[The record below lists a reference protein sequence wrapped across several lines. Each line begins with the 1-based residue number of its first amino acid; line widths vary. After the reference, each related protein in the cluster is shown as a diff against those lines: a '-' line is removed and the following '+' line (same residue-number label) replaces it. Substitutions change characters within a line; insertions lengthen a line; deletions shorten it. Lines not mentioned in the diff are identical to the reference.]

1 MNPRRAIDPQG
12 FTLLEILLA
21 LFIFAVV
28 ISVIFGAYIGTLKAK
43 EETEFQVGFY
53 QMARTVMEL
62 IREDLESACISEF
75 TGEDDEVNG
84 MDADT
89 LSFKSRAH
97 LVLAE
102 DDQAAG
108 TAGIAYY
115 ALEAEEDENSLIL
128 YRSDTPG
135 SVDPPDPGTGG
146 LEVCAG
152 LGAVNFTYYDN
163 DGDPHD
169 SWDSSEK
176 KAKEKLPK
184 MVSIQ
189 LEFVNE
195 KNPEAPLRFRVGVVL
210 PMARDL

>member
-1 MNPRRAIDPQG
+1 MNPRNKIDPQG

-21 LFIFAVV
+21 LLIFSVV

-43 EETEFQVGFY
+43 DDTEFQIGFY

-62 IREDLESACISEF
+62 IREDLESVCISEF
-75 TGEDDEVNG
+75 MGEDDEVNG

-97 LVLAE
+97 LVLDE
-102 DDQAAG
+102 DDKETG

-115 ALEAEEDENSLIL
+115 ALEAEDEKGLIL
-128 YRSDTPG
+128 YRSDTPD
-135 SVDPPDPGTGG
+135 SEDIPDPGTGG
-146 LEVCAG
+146 LEVCVG
-152 LGAVNFTYYDN
+152 LSSVNFTYYD
-163 DGDPHD
+163 DRGDTYD
-169 SWDSSEK
+169 SWDSTEK

-195 KNPEAPLRFRVGVVL
+195 KNPEEPLRFRVGVAL
-210 PMARDL
+210 PMARDI

>member
-1 MNPRRAIDPQG
+1 MNPRHPIGPHG

-21 LFIFAVV
+21 LFIFSVV

-43 EETEFQVGFY
+43 DDTEFQIGFY

-62 IREDLESACISEF
+62 IREDLESACVSEF
-75 TGEDDEVNG
+75 IGEDDEING

-89 LSFKSRAH
+89 LSFKSRTH

-115 ALEAEEDENSLIL
+115 ALEAQEDENSLIL

-146 LEVCAG
+146 LEVCVG
-152 LGAVNFTYYDN
+152 LSSVNFTYSDER
-163 DGDPHD
+163 GDTYD
-169 SWDSSEK
+169 SWDSTEK
-176 KAKEKLPK
+176 KDKEKLPK

-189 LEFVNE
+189 LAFVN
-195 KNPEAPLRFRVGVVL
+195 KKDPEAPLRFRIGVAL